1 MKAAYP
7 TQKINPNSY
16 DSNGIM
22 CTLAAI
28 KSVADT
34 HAVQIE
40 MTIKPTGIKV
50 TLIKKEPDKTVRKR
64 SFECENANL
73 GQFYMSFQ
81 RSLGE
86 LLAGA
91 MQQSMAMPMPMF
103 M

>member
-7 TQKINPNSY
+7 THSVNPNSY
-16 DSNGIM
+16 DANGIM

-64 SFECENANL
+64 SFECDNTNL
-73 GQFYMSFQ
+73 NQFYMCFQ

-86 LLAGA
+86 LLTGA
-91 MQQSMAMPMPMF
+91 MQQAMTMPMPMF